1 MLERY
6 GLKSGDEIE
15 LISTDS
21 GITIVLGSRVDV
33 DPAFENALREVW
45 RSRGGLFQHPT
56 DFDRSQGT
64 VWDVYR
70 CSRFGLKRF
79 DSLKLAHAIQHLTWR
94 DPRENDARGA
104 SYETKRHGSI
114 WFFKIACS

>member
-33 DPAFENALREVW
+33 DPAFENALREVS

-64 VWDVYR
+64 V
-70 CSRFGLKRF
+70 
-79 DSLKLAHAIQHLTWR
+79 
-94 DPRENDARGA
+94 
-104 SYETKRHGSI
+104 
-114 WFFKIACS
+114 